1 MILKNLYIR
10 LTAIQCLSFLVYL
23 CLYLI
28 HATIQLRLVLNTNQ
42 SISIVFKSFCNDF
55 VADFETL
62 FISLMKRI
70 PIFREIN
77 AKHAMELNNMK
88 MSSPETIFKL
98 PELHKEVF
106 QESLDQIGQNRSKTF
121 LIVNNYF
128 YGRKVQ

>member
-1 MILKNLYIR
+1 
-10 LTAIQCLSFLVYL
+10 
-23 CLYLI
+23 
-28 HATIQLRLVLNTNQ
+28 VLNTNQ

-88 MSSPETIFKL
+88 MSSPETIFKF

-106 QESLDQIGQNRSKTF
+106 QESLE
-121 LIVNNYF
+121 
-128 YGRKVQ
+128 

>member
-121 LIVNNYF
+121 LIVNNFF